1 MATLYMHIGSS
12 KTGTSAIQ
20 IFLGENM
27 KALEEQGIAFPIF
40 DIQYPTI
47 RKQRNAHFMVDKT
60 EEQDANYEHILEQIK
75 ELAAKNERI
84 ILTDESIWNNP
95 KNVKRFSKDMKE
107 AGIELKLVVYL
118 RRQDLYLQSQW
129 AQNVKENMTIDF
141 YNYTKQ
147 FRIKMNYYEQ
157 LCKLRDI
164 VGAENLLVRPYE
176 KQQFAEGNLL
186 IDFMKTVG
194 IEKTDAF
201 VFQEK
206 ADNLSLSGIYLETK
220 RMLNRNEA
228 FATRANFIVPYL
240 YQVMEMNDDVQFY
253 SANKFFTYDQ
263 QMEFLSQYLE
273 GNEMVA
279 REFLGREDGVMFYD
293 EIAKIEG
300 ASETFTTEEYM
311 DVMAQIV
318 LLQQAKIE
326 ALNRKRLEAIAK
338 KQRKEALTFGQK
350 VKRKIKKIVNRK

>member
-1 MATLYMHIGSS
+1 MTTLYMHIGSS

-20 IFLGENM
+20 IFLGENI
-27 KALEEQGIAFPIF
+27 KALDEQGIAFPIF

-60 EEQDANYEHILEQIK
+60 EEKDANYEHIVEQIK
-75 ELAAKNERI
+75 ELSTKYERI

-95 KNVKRFSKDMKE
+95 KNVKRFAEDMKQAE
-107 AGIELKLVVYL
+107 IALKLVAYL

-147 FRIKMNYYEQ
+147 FKIKMNYYDQ

-164 VGAENLLVRPYE
+164 VGAENLMVRPYE

-186 IDFMKTVG
+186 IDFMNTVG
-194 IEKTDAF
+194 IERTDSF

-220 RMLNRNEA
+220 RMLNRHEA

-273 GNEMVA
+273 GNAMVA
-279 REFLGREDGVMFYD
+279 REFLGREDGIMFYD
-293 EIAKIEG
+293 EITRIEG
-300 ASETFTTEEYM
+300 SSETFTTEEYM

-318 LLQQAKIE
+318 LIQQEKIDK
-326 ALNRKRLEAIAK
+326 LNRKRLEAIAK
-338 KQRKEALTFGQK
+338 KQAKETLTFSQK
-350 VKRKIKKIVNRK
+350 LRRKIKKIIKKK